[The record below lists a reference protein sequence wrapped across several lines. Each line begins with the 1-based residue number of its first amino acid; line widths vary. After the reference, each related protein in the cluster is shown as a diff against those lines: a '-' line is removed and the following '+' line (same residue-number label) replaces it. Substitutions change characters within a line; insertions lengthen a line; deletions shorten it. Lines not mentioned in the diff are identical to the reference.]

1 MSQEQANTFWEW
13 FENNQSKFLFLNQVD
28 IDERNRLLNLLMDK
42 LREYDE
48 NLSFEI
54 GGHPESEKV
63 DFIISADGIVDYFDS
78 VESLVAKAPTLNNW
92 NIVAFK
98 PPMPEDHTIEINE
111 QKFDAKKIIFIP
123 LTNPDEP
130 SAVAIRVCFADL
142 DEENKNLYINASFLL
157 LDALIGEKATAL
169 DIDYIEIEKT
179 PADIAEYPFLHLT
192 DIADYIKE
200 VKGAVNN

>member
-1 MSQEQANTFWEW
+1 MSQENSNIFWDW
-13 FENNQSKFLFLNQVD
+13 FAKNQSQFLFLSQVD
-28 IDERNRLLNLLMDK
+28 ADERNRLLNELMEK

-54 GGHPESEKV
+54 GGHPDSEKV
-63 DFIISADGIVDYFDS
+63 DFIISADGIIDYFES
-78 VESLVAKAPTLNNW
+78 VENLVAQAPELSNW

-98 PPMPEDHTIEINE
+98 PPMPEDHTIKINE
-111 QKFDAKKIIFIP
+111 KEFDAKKIIFIP

-142 DEENKNLYINASFLL
+142 DEENKNLHINASFLL
-157 LDALIGEKATAL
+157 LDALIGERATAI

-192 DIADYIKE
+192 DIGDYIKE
-200 VKGAVNN
+200 IKGTANN

>member
-1 MSQEQANTFWEW
+1 MSQEHAKTFWSW
-13 FENNQSKFLFLNQVD
+13 FAKNQSQFLFLSQVD
-28 IDERNRLLNLLMDK
+28 ADERNRLLNELMEK

-63 DFIISADGIVDYFDS
+63 DFIISADGIIDYFES
-78 VESLVAKAPTLNNW
+78 VENLVAQAPELSNW

-98 PPMPEDHTIEINE
+98 PPMPEDHTIKINGKE
-111 QKFDAKKIIFIP
+111 FDAKKIIFIP

-142 DEENKNLYINASFLL
+142 DEENKNLHINASFLL
-157 LDALIGEKATAL
+157 LDALIGERATAI

-192 DIADYIKE
+192 DIGDYIKE
-200 VKGAVNN
+200 IKGTSNN